1 MISTAKRPEILHDG
15 RVITYD
21 EAHWNLLDRLRAEAL
36 RVLRQIEDVGV
47 KPMVH
52 GSVARG
58 DVSPTSDI
66 DLIILQQIS
75 SYKVELAL
83 GDKIFREVVQAT
95 PSSVLKGH
103 IHLPGEIVVSFPLF
117 KTLTREEAFY
127 RWGGIISSDDIESN
141 IRVPGVDKRLL
152 LIEPTPNGHIESGVI
167 DNEHLIAKRLNVN
180 IDIAH
185 ERVRVLTRRNN
196 VGRTGVY
203 LNYRLKDSETFEEVA
218 KRLQD
223 KDPALRRTIDRREGR
238 RR

>member
-152 LIEPTPNGHIESGVI
+152 LIYRTWLIPKQEPE
-167 DNEHLIAKRLNVN
+167 
-180 IDIAH
+180 
-185 ERVRVLTRRNN
+185 
-196 VGRTGVY
+196 
-203 LNYRLKDSETFEEVA
+203 
-218 KRLQD
+218 
-223 KDPALRRTIDRREGR
+223 
-238 RR
+238 

>member
-1 MISTAKRPEILHDG
+1 MAKRPEILHD
-15 RVITYD
+15 RRIIIYD
-21 EAHWNLLDRLRAEAL
+21 EAHWQLLNSLRAKT
-36 RVLRQIEDVGV
+36 RQVMQRIKEVGIQ
-47 KPMVH
+47 PMVH

-58 DVSPTSDI
+58 DVSPSSDI
-66 DLIILQQIS
+66 DIIILQKIS

-83 GDKIFREVVQAT
+83 GDSVFREVVQAT

-103 IHLPGEIVVSFPLF
+103 IHLPDEIVVSFPLF
-117 KTLTREEAFY
+117 KTLTREEEFY
-127 RWGGIISSDDIESN
+127 HWGGIISIDDIEN
-141 IRVPGVDKRLL
+141 NVRVPGVDKRLI
-152 LIEPTPNGHIESGVI
+152 LIDPTPNGHIESGVI
-167 DNEHLIAKRLNVN
+167 DNEHLTAKKLNVN

-185 ERVRVLTRRNN
+185 ERVRVLTRRDS

-203 LNYRLKDSETFEEVA
+203 LNYRLKDSESFEEVA